1 MANELPEVV
10 PEVQSM
16 PTMGWACQTS
26 GNARR
31 RITKNTSSIDTEGIF
46 DVAGVPG
53 HTHNAN
59 AVVSVDA
66 DYSAYRQSALNV
78 GTGIWGYGALEM
90 PVGLLTDSVEP
101 DHAEERFER
110 AIERCVGYVS
120 LFPEN
125 CTGHIQ
131 EPTRSI
137 GEIRTLVAPKA
148 RLDTLT
154 YTEERRGWRVPH
166 DADDVKE
173 TTERE
178 ALVSDFPDVYID
190 VRPLTLVEQATIDLD
205 VSPGSLYMET
215 AANRYR
221 VVDTG
226 QPADAKGFIGYTSAS
241 DQTLRAAQDTRLA
254 AGAAGD
260 AAALIAAQA
269 LVASATAARAASW
282 DGTLRFVWD
291 YDSRSYK
298 TQSAVSVILNEVRQ
312 VALDGTA
319 QNPVY
324 DYDPQN
330 VAGGNNADGVPIA
343 ADPANNHVTRITV
356 TFGILETTTAFDGFC
371 WLGNMNNEEALNYA
385 ARNKGL
391 ALAPRFDI
399 EVLGIKVSIGPFKWI
414 GMPAYRIPVGSA
426 YAHPCSDILQESF
439 GDGNHGDMQYNYWDK
454 FDAFTVD
461 ATAADFPFDGFLR
474 YQWRSAEA
482 FRNHAAADA
491 ALLIAIA
498 ALQQAPN
505 DAALILQEQQ
515 ARLLVLVMRAKVG
528 NEAFD
533 LTARAAGTN
542 GGMFY
547 PRTGGILRQ
556 LTADHY
562 DPQPNFNEDAV
573 HQYTAALA
581 GNLVD
586 ANLITPGIELSNR
599 HKFDGVGGNAA
610 VSAAAQC
617 PPLIYD
623 ADGNIHSEGDF
634 ADRPFSP
641 FGDMVGPISF
651 TLKSTTSFT
660 FRAIPFAGV
669 PAALAPFVSDRFC
682 VVPMTP
688 LFYKITDAL
697 AEGGIG
703 DFSGNAE
710 FFLGKVVNGVRRYVP
725 KVICNCTAVV
735 GDQLQLR
742 YDLSKVMF
750 TERAYRLTGTTLD
763 DPGGMQADAHFWIR
777 GWSNWLPPNDAVKSN
792 FDANADNLPVEDA
805 QGMRNTFKDNFQT
818 GNKFLVPAG
827 TWWSVDHGGP
837 AHLGALFINDYVF
850 ALPLKDFG
858 GLYFETA
865 LATATGRK
873 LCFFAH
879 KSAGADD
886 IRPRSEFRYEAVG
899 GAGTAFVHGRITTG
913 GGGGMHVYVWDQ
925 AAGNNVVRRAP
936 HAELHANVAQDL
948 NMYILGPDWYRT
960 HIGNDPHSV
969 IRDDSMRLGAVFQ
982 SVKRI
987 SQHVCGP
994 VLNPNVRIGAQ
1005 APLNHDTRHL
1015 PPELRDFRLQLHDID
1030 WGRLQADSIS
1040 LNELTLYE
1048 FKGGNQKQGAE
1059 QNILYMP
1066 EFREFKTPVTDNT
1079 FEFECYSNLGSPS
1092 YFCLFCRSHTTDI
1105 LQQPLIRTLSIFN
1118 NTTSKKSNAVR
1129 DLSIGQL
1136 YHMTQRNVN
1145 PLADYNRTAYNR
1157 RQTILLSAEDV
1168 GLMGLKRDEYQ
1179 KAKRVKYT
1187 FSGTTDQP
1195 GTLYVVMVYNN
1206 RGLHIDGRRLQLVSL
1221 HE

>member
-66 DYSAYRQSALNV
+66 DYSAYRETALNV
-78 GTGIWGYGALEM
+78 GAGIWSYGALGL
-90 PVGLLTDSVEP
+90 PAGLLTDSVEP
-101 DHAEERFER
+101 DHAEERYER
-110 AIERCVGYVS
+110 AIERCVGYIS

-137 GEIRTLVAPKA
+137 GEIRTLVAPKS

-154 YTEERRGWRVPH
+154 YTEERRGWRVPK
-166 DADDVKE
+166 DADDLKE

-190 VRPLTLVEQATIDLD
+190 VRPLTLVEQATIALD

-391 ALAPRFDI
+391 ALAPRFDV
-399 EVLGIKVSIGPFKWI
+399 EVIGVQNLGPFKWI
-414 GMPAYRIPVGSA
+414 GMPAYRIPVGGTF
-426 YAHPCSDILQESF
+426 AHPCSDILQEAF
-439 GDGNHGDMQYNYWDK
+439 GDGTAADGQYNFWDM
-454 FDAFTVD
+454 FDSFRQD
-461 ATAADFPFDGFLR
+461 ATANAPFDGFLR
-474 YQWRSAEA
+474 YQWRQAEA
-482 FRNHAAADA
+482 ERAHAAGGNAVTASKRGQTVFNFA
-491 ALLIAIA
+491 ARSI
-498 ALQQAPN
+498 
-505 DAALILQEQQ
+505 D
-515 ARLLVLVMRAKVG
+515 K
-528 NEAFD
+528 
-533 LTARAAGTN
+533 N

-547 PRTGGILRQ
+547 PRAGGILGQ
-556 LTADHY
+556 LTASHY
-562 DPQPNFNEDAV
+562 DEQPNFDQDRVRQYRDA
-573 HQYTAALA
+573 YANGDLI
-581 GNLVD
+581 D
-586 ANLITPGIELSNR
+586 AHIITPGIGRSNH
-599 HKFDGVGGNAA
+599 HKFQGNADNTA
-610 VSAAAQC
+610 PGAPGAHGGPRA
-617 PPLIYD
+617 PLIYHN
-623 ADGNIHSEGDF
+623 GVILSEP
-634 ADRPFSP
+634 RPDYTGTGPYSP
-641 FGDMVGPISF
+641 FGGDDF
-651 TLKSTTSFT
+651 TLKLATSFAFPQT
-660 FRAIPFAGV
+660 IAQFGGTS
-669 PAALAPFVSDRFC
+669 AALAPFVSDRFC
-682 VVPMTP
+682 AVPMTP
-688 LFYKITDAL
+688 LFYKISGPL

-725 KVICNCTAVV
+725 KVICNCTALA
-735 GDQLQLR
+735 GDQLQLS
-742 YDLSKVMF
+742 YDLSDVMI
-750 TERAYRLTGTTLD
+750 TERGLRYTGGDLEV
-763 DPGGMQADAHFWIR
+763 PGGLAYDSYFWIR
-777 GWSNWLPPNDAVKSN
+777 GWSNWLHPDDYPKSN
-792 FDANADNLPVEDA
+792 FDHLGTNLPAENA
-805 QGMRNTFKDNFQT
+805 QAMRNTFKDNFQT

-837 AHLGALFINDYVF
+837 HHLGALFINDYVF

-925 AAGNNVVRRAP
+925 HTPTGLVGDPPTLLVRRATHAVL
-936 HAELHANVAQDL
+936 HAEVAQDL

-987 SQHVCGP
+987 SQHICAP
-994 VLNPNVRIGAQ
+994 VINPNLRIGAS

-1015 PPELRDFRLQLHDID
+1015 PPELRDFRLQLHNID
-1030 WGRLQADSIS
+1030 WGRLQAGRVT
-1040 LNELTLYE
+1040 LNELTLYD
-1048 FKGGNQKQGAE
+1048 FKGGIQKVGAE
-1059 QNILYMP
+1059 QNIMYLP
-1066 EFREFKTPVTDNT
+1066 QFREFKHPVTDNK
-1079 FEFECYSNLGSPS
+1079 FEVTLHSELGSPS
-1092 YFCLFCRSHTTDI
+1092 YFCFFCRSATTDI
-1105 LQQPLIRTLSIFN
+1105 LQQPIIKTLSIFN
-1118 NTTSKKSNAVR
+1118 ETTQKKSNSVE
-1129 DLSIGQL
+1129 DLSGGPL
-1136 YHMTQRNVN
+1136 FHLTQRNVH
-1145 PLADYNRTAYNR
+1145 AGAEYSRAAYKR
-1157 RQTILLSAEDV
+1157 RQTVLLSAEDV
-1168 GLMGLKRDEYQ
+1168 GLMGLRSFEYQ
-1179 KAKRVKYT
+1179 KAKRVEYT
-1187 FSGTTDQP
+1187 FSGTTDRP
-1195 GTLYVVMVYNN
+1195 GQLYVVLVYNN
-1206 RGLHIDGRRLQLVSL
+1206 RGLHIDGRRLQVVTL